1 MTLPTKH
8 QKETE
13 LSHHRAGSI
22 EQIEHWL
29 HEAMPPW
36 HPFRRTQMDWSA
48 FESAFE
54 GKMLKADIIDRE
66 KEVLVRAELPGVN
79 KDDIDI
85 TVEGQR
91 ITIKASTRVEDKKED
106 GDYFRHEISSGDY
119 RRSFVLPTKV
129 ESDKAKTTF
138 KDGVM
143 ELTLPKSEPSNRQKI
158 KVK

>member
-1 MTLPTKH
+1 MTKRE
-8 QKETE
+8 KETE
-13 LSHHRAGSI
+13 LSHHKVSPF
-22 EQIEHWL
+22 EQMEEWF

-66 KEVLVRAELPGVN
+66 KEILVRAELPGVE

-85 TVEGQR
+85 TVDGQR
-91 ITIKASTRVEDKKED
+91 ITIKASARYEEKEEE
-106 GDYFRHEISSGDY
+106 GDYFRHEINSGDY
-119 RRSFVLPTKV
+119 RRNFVLPTKV
-129 ESDKAKTTF
+129 NSDKAITTF
-138 KDGVM
+138 KDGIM
-143 ELTLPKSEPSNRQKI
+143 ELILPKSEPSKRQKI